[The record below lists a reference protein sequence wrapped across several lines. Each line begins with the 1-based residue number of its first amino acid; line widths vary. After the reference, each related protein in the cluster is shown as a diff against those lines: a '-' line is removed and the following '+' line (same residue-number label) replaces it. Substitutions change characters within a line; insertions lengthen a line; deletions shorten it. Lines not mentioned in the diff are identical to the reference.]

1 MVGVGWHV
9 RYGVTVTLL
18 GNASTMQGKAH
29 KTPAAA
35 IAKTL
40 RFGLQITTFRCGMDG
55 CAAHH
60 ELAS

>member
-9 RYGVTVTLL
+9 RYAVTVTLL
-18 GNASTMQGKAH
+18 GNASTTQGKVH

-40 RFGLQITTFRCGMDG
+40 RFGLQIMDDLY
-55 CAAHH
+55 AAGSW
-60 ELAS
+60 LNPAA